1 MFNKPR
7 CEKAQSIPRKL
18 PLYCEGKF
26 LCAHQYHCPQTRQ
39 YENTADYSKCT
50 RLPQKEEAKPQTD
63 PVKFVVNVVPKEEQP
78 FNCGPVCGT
87 KPLDI
92 KDEDVVYSG
101 TLKTSTMTCT
111 LTVPDDETSSEAIPT
126 PIYTKNVSPIDY
138 GVKKEIETPA
148 VPEGKPNEKDTV
160 TNTQVRKETKNGTV
174 RNTRRRKPK
183 KG

>member
-1 MFNKPR
+1 MKIQLNERGEKDVFNKPR
-7 CEKAQSIPRKL
+7 CEKAQNLPRKL

-26 LCAHQYHCPQTRQ
+26 LCAHQYNCPQTRQ

-63 PVKFVVNVVPKEEQP
+63 PVRFVVNVVPKEPELP
-78 FNCGPVCGT
+78 TF
-87 KPLDI
+87 
-92 KDEDVVYSG
+92 DVEPPTIPADCNLPEVF
-101 TLKTSTMTCT
+101 
-111 LTVPDDETSSEAIPT
+111 ETASEAIQT

-148 VPEGKPNEKDTV
+148 ELDEKPNEKDTV

>member
-7 CEKAQSIPRKL
+7 CEKAQNL
-18 PLYCEGKF
+18 PHKQALYCEGKF
-26 LCAHQYHCPQTRQ
+26 LCAHQYNCPQTRQ

-63 PVKFVVNVVPKEEQP
+63 PVRFVVNVVPKEAGEAAASVVP
-78 FNCGPVCGT
+78 EPVVI
-87 KPLDI
+87 PV
-92 KDEDVVYSG
+92 ED
-101 TLKTSTMTCT
+101 
-111 LTVPDDETSSEAIPT
+111 TSSTAAEAIPT

-148 VPEGKPNEKDTV
+148 ELEEKPNEKDAV
-160 TNTQVRKETKNGTV
+160 TNTQVRKETKNGGTV
-174 RNTRRRKPK
+174 RSSRRRKPK

>member
-7 CEKAQSIPRKL
+7 CSKAQNL
-18 PLYCEGKF
+18 PHKQALYCEGKF

-50 RLPQKEEAKPQTD
+50 RLPQKEEAKPQTA
-63 PVKFVVNVVPKEEQP
+63 PVKFVVNVVPKETGATATHVVPE
-78 FNCGPVCGT
+78 PVVA
-87 KPLDI
+87 PV
-92 KDEDVVYSG
+92 ED
-101 TLKTSTMTCT
+101 TPST
-111 LTVPDDETSSEAIPT
+111 ETEAIPT

-148 VPEGKPNEKDTV
+148 EPEEKPNEKDTV
-160 TNTQVRKETKNGTV
+160 TNTQVRKETKNGGTV
-174 RNTRRRKPK
+174 RSSRRRKPK